1 MRTPTLPRVMARI
14 LVVASLTGIAAACS
28 GDSNAPAD
36 ENTNTGH
43 TQTPSEDGET
53 RLRLT
58 NKSSTSAWYVY
69 IRQCGNPEWGADEL
83 GASNVLSPEE
93 TASWTTDNPGCY
105 DIRALSE
112 PGSGQKEA
120 LYMGVDVAQA
130 QNTQVTIS
138 GSDWH

>member
-1 MRTPTLPRVMARI
+1 MRIPTLPRVMARI

-36 ENTNTGH
+36 ENTNAGH
-43 TQTPSEDGET
+43 TQTPSDDGET

-93 TASWTTDNPGCY
+93 TARMMAESLAEHERIARA
-105 DIRALSE
+105 IRIGRFA
-112 PGSGQKEA
+112 PR
-120 LYMGVDVAQA
+120 
-130 QNTQVTIS
+130 
-138 GSDWH
+138 

>member
-1 MRTPTLPRVMARI
+1 MAHAVQDNLGNRTLAA
-14 LVVASLTGIAAACS
+14 VALSRFVPHRRCETVDRAFAAYFKGVELIA
-28 GDSNAPAD
+28 DFTKDVPL
-36 ENTNTGH
+36 EW
-43 TQTPSEDGET
+43 
-53 RLRLT
+53 LRKNL
-58 NKSSTSAWYVY
+58 
-69 IRQCGNPEWGADEL
+69 EL
-83 GASNVLSPEE
+83 ELSPEE

-130 QNTQVTIS
+130 QTTQVTIS